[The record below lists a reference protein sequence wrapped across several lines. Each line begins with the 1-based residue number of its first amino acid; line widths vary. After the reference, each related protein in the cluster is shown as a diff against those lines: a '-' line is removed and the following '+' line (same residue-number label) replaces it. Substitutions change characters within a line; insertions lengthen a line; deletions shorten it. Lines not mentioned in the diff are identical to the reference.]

1 MDMWNEKL
9 TRENISDFYQSSVEM
24 VYPSVFEITKEP
36 SRTERA
42 IIKSYLD
49 TYQQRGSLKGE
60 DVIYVFGD
68 ILLNNA
74 NEEVEKYPLPENL
87 TFAPRVL
94 DEYTRNF
101 MLEKILAK
109 IDSTGY
115 KVAEFIS
122 SDNKR
127 GKGGKVSKKFMDLVP
142 VTPLLLIQLILLA
155 LIIWG
160 VSFAAISLRY
170 RNDELIKETRIFD
183 TTPLQEKYVAV
194 LPYYPLDVNF
204 PEKSAAADPANPEP
218 QPTDTTETSFYV
230 GRAEPEVS
238 ATRG

>member
-74 NEEVEKYPLPENL
+74 K
-87 TFAPRVL
+87 
-94 DEYTRNF
+94 
-101 MLEKILAK
+101 
-109 IDSTGY
+109 
-115 KVAEFIS
+115 
-122 SDNKR
+122 
-127 GKGGKVSKKFMDLVP
+127 
-142 VTPLLLIQLILLA
+142 
-155 LIIWG
+155 
-160 VSFAAISLRY
+160 SL
-170 RNDELIKETRIFD
+170 
-183 TTPLQEKYVAV
+183 
-194 LPYYPLDVNF
+194 
-204 PEKSAAADPANPEP
+204 
-218 QPTDTTETSFYV
+218 
-230 GRAEPEVS
+230 
-238 ATRG
+238 